1 VSNTCSW
8 VGPRPT
14 LVNGGV
20 QVDGSTSQTW
30 PFGLILA
37 NTTTIEDTMPT
48 FIRMFAKL
56 EEPAEL
62 LSDDFRAVVLFSG
75 IGLLVSLIAV
85 CTGVQGVWL

>member
-1 VSNTCSW
+1 
-8 VGPRPT
+8 
-14 LVNGGV
+14 
-20 QVDGSTSQTW
+20 
-30 PFGLILA
+30 
-37 NTTTIEDTMPT
+37 MPT

-62 LSDDFRAVVLFSG
+62 LSDDFQAVVLFSG

>member
-1 VSNTCSW
+1 LCG
-8 VGPRPT
+8 GPSQRAT

-37 NTTTIEDTMPT
+37 KTTTIEDTMPT
-48 FIRMFAKL
+48 FIRMVAEL
-56 EEPAEL
+56 EEPAEF
-62 LSDDFRAVVLFSG
+62 LSDEFRAVVLFCG

>member
-1 VSNTCSW
+1 M
-8 VGPRPT
+8 
-14 LVNGGV
+14 NGGV
-20 QVDGSTSQTW
+20 QVDGSPSQTW

-37 NTTTIEDTMPT
+37 NTTTIEDTMPKS
-48 FIRMFAKL
+48 IRIFAKL

-85 CTGVQGVWL
+85 CTGVQDVWL